1 MKHLIFTLGILF
13 AIRVDAAMVR
23 VVDVQDGRTLVIE
36 RNGSRETVRLAGIT
50 VTDET
55 RAAELLRWTVVSF
68 WVLVE
73 PDAGGGHFAF
83 RSPDAL
89 FVNRELVLRGYAR
102 ATAHGIEPE
111 RNLVVTYL
119 GTIDPPAVPTA
130 ASAPR
135 TSSGTRRRSTASRAP
150 KTPRAERPADAPKNR
165 AAAPRRR

>member
-1 MKHLIFTLGILF
+1 MKKIILILGVLF

-36 RNGSRETVRLAGIT
+36 RNGTRETVRLAGIAI
-50 VTDET
+50 TDEI
-55 RAAELLRWTVVSF
+55 RATELLRWSVVSF
-68 WVLVE
+68 WVMVE
-73 PDAGGGHFAF
+73 PDASGGHFAF

-111 RNLVVTYL
+111 RNLSVTYL
-119 GTIDPPAVPTA
+119 GTIDPPAITA

-135 TSSGTRRRSTASRAP
+135 TSSGRRPRSTASRP
-150 KTPRAERPADAPKNR
+150 PRTPRAERSGAPRNR